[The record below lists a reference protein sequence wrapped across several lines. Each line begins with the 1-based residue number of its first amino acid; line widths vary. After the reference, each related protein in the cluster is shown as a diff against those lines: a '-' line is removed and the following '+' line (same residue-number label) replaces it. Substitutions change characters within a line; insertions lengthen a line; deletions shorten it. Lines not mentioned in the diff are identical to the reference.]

1 MTEEKRV
8 YGIQK
13 EFDCFT
19 KRTLKY
25 IAMSILRRLKRM
37 EGHRPEVTF
46 FDDLGYEPL
55 YEEDTFKKAEEKY
68 EKIGE
73 YEVPLGNESLIKA
86 LKKLKDKDK
95 GVIILYYF
103 SGLSPDE
110 IAENLG
116 LSKDQVYNHK
126 SKSLKRLKK
135 YILEDKDEN

>member
-1 MTEEKRV
+1 MTEKKRV

-19 KRTLKY
+19 KRTLRY
-25 IAMSILRRLKRM
+25 IAMSILRRYKRM
-37 EGHRPEVTF
+37 EGQRPEITF
-46 FDDLGYEPL
+46 FDDLGYEPF
-55 YEEDTFKKAEEKY
+55 YEENSFHKAEEKY

-73 YEVPLGNESLIKA
+73 YEVPIENESLIKA
-86 LKKLKDKDK
+86 LKRLKDKDK

-103 SGLSPDE
+103 SGLSPEE

-135 YILEDKDEN
+135 YILEDTDEK